1 VIIGH
6 QQILDF
12 FKKAT
17 QNNTLSHA
25 YCFSGVSKIGKK
37 TVAKK
42 IASDLLEI
50 DHEKLKTSPDYF
62 YLTRELDKKTGK
74 LKKDLSVDQIR
85 ELRNR
90 VQTMSWIDGYKIVVI
105 DEAESLSKAGSNALL
120 KILEEPG
127 KKTIF
132 FLITEHEDLL
142 LATIKSRC
150 QNFYL
155 SVLSDKELEKGL
167 ISRNYREEKI
177 KEVLRYAN
185 GKAGLAIELLED
197 EELFNNLKKTV
208 QDCNSLISL
217 PIYERFAFL
226 DKYLGGKK
234 DTAMGKEELKKDLD
248 AWILETRRIIL
259 EKVKSLSADR
269 QEDESGKIKQ
279 LRKLLDKMQE
289 AKKLVLQNINPKL
302 LIENLFLN

>member
-1 VIIGH
+1 MIIGH

-12 FKKAT
+12 FNKAT

-50 DHEKLKTSPDYF
+50 DFEKLETSPDYF

-74 LKKDLSVDQIR
+74 LKKDLSVNQIR
-85 ELRNR
+85 SLRSKI
-90 VQTMSWIDGYKIVVI
+90 QMMSWGDGYKIAVI
-105 DEAESLSKAGSNALL
+105 DEAETLSKAGSNALL

-132 FLITEHEDLL
+132 FLITEHEDLVL
-142 LATIKSRC
+142 PTVKSRC

-155 SVLSDKELEKGL
+155 SVLSSKDLEKGL
-167 ISRNYREEKI
+167 ISHSYNEEKV
-177 KEVLRYAN
+177 KEVLQYAN
-185 GKAGLAIELLED
+185 GKVGLAIELLENED
-197 EELFNNLKKTV
+197 LFNELKKTV
-208 QDCNSLISL
+208 QDCNNLISL

-226 DKYLGGKK
+226 DKYLGSKK
-234 DTAMGKEELKKDLD
+234 DTAMGKEDLKKDLD

-259 EKVKSLSADR
+259 EKVS
-269 QEDESGKIKQ
+269 QENEGEKIKQ
-279 LRKLLDKMQE
+279 LKKILDKMQE
-289 AKKLVLQNINPKL
+289 AKKLVSKNINPKL